1 MIKSIQHIIQKN
13 SNLKGFFIAALGAI
27 FFSTK
32 AIFVKLAF
40 RHTPVDAITLLALR
54 MIFSLPFYI
63 VIAIVSSQKKQ
74 QRVTLKEWTYI
85 ILLGLVGYYLS
96 SLFDF
101 IGLQYISAGLE
112 RLILFLYPTFAIL
125 INTWMFKAKLSR
137 NQIFALVLSYLGI
150 LVAYGGEFHIS
161 FSNAGF
167 HFGSLMVFLCAVTY
181 SFYLVGTGRIVPKVG
196 ATRFTAY
203 TMLSATVG
211 ILIHFSATHSVSI
224 FSSFQPNLLY
234 YCLALSIIATVLP
247 SFMLSYGMKTIGSN
261 NVAVITSLGPV
272 STILQAWLFLGET
285 LHVTQIIGT
294 ILVIIGVLRIGKENK
309 EVKTV

>member
-1 MIKSIQHIIQKN
+1 MIKRVQHIIQRH
-13 SNLKGFFIAALGAI
+13 SSLKGFFIAALGAI

-101 IGLQYISAGLE
+101 IGLKYISAGLE

-137 NQIFALVLSYLGI
+137 NQIFALVLSYMGI
-150 LVAYGGEFHIS
+150 LVAYGGEFHTS

-224 FSSFQPNLLY
+224 FSSFQSNLLY

-285 LHVTQIIGT
+285 FHFTQIIGT

>member
-1 MIKSIQHIIQKN
+1 MEKNIQQFIQRH
-13 SNLKGFFIAALGAI
+13 SSMKGFFIAALGAI

-40 RHTPVDAITLLALR
+40 KHTPVDAITLLALR
-54 MIFSLPFYI
+54 MLFSLPFYI
-63 VIAIVSSQKKQ
+63 VIAIVSSKKK
-74 QRVTLKEWTYI
+74 TISMTAKEWQYI
-85 ILLGLVGYYLS
+85 ILLGVIGYYLS

-101 IGLQYISAGLE
+101 IGLKYISAGLE

-125 INTWMFKAKLSR
+125 INTWMFKVKLSR
-137 NQIFALVLSYLGI
+137 NQIFALILSYLGI
-150 LVAYGGEFHIS
+150 IVAYAGEFSNS
-161 FSNAGF
+161 FNNANF
-167 HFGSLMVFLCAVTY
+167 HYGSLMVFLCAVTY
-181 SFYLVGTGRIVPKVG
+181 SFYLVGTGKIVPKVG

-211 ILIHFSATHSVSI
+211 IMAHFLCTHSITI
-224 FSSFQPNLLY
+224 FSTFQPDIIY

-272 STILQAWLFLGET
+272 STIIQAYFFLGET
-285 LHVTQIIGT
+285 LHLTQIIGT
-294 ILVIIGVLRIGKENK
+294 VLVIIGVLRIGKEQK
-309 EVKTV
+309 S